1 MIRLF
6 LFLITIFVPFIKP
19 AARSFLNVESS
30 AIGLRSSCKEE
41 LEAVMISYLQN
52 PDDNHLFYSLLKS
65 KYFDYSPVLLSICE
79 VIDDQRLFKI
89 VSDLVENHLPEEL
102 IADCICVSAKN
113 GHWSRKLKFPVNPLI
128 SSYFNAKDWN
138 FNQLKHFSGA
148 AIHDQ
153 SIKIRWPALVQ
164 ANHEKLQLFFEQKT
178 SLWKMIKAAD
188 ITDTSKARFIAKNL
202 VNDVKLVDIQEKS
215 EEFMCKMILLTLINR
230 KFPESKII
238 QSFTNKIFYRLRT
251 FILETDKDNLL
262 LKLESSEFIE
272 KVLLKIKTVATP
284 AIILNFLGLFNDQ
297 MDEELFENVLNIFFI
312 KQPTINEVCVILQ
325 MSSQKRVFSIVK
337 LYLSSKIDLL
347 FGVFRECPQNLP
359 EKVVR
364 VYIPLQL
371 RLQQTLKKHR
381 KLVQRNEKL
390 IFNLPN
396 LNNLNAK
403 EQFNFMQRELDDLFM
418 EIDYK
423 EFDVYNYPVLDP
435 RRQKKSFVMAIDR
448 FFASFLNCEDYYVLL
463 EDGSIIPDLV
473 NLDPKSLE
481 SIGYFLGAAIILQH
495 PVNFKFNE
503 GYFSLLRSNFIPEY
517 HRILFEVYPQRF
529 KTELPISI
537 LAKQLEIG
545 VNYLYSG
552 FLKALEAQYFSTNE
566 LYQLLFA

>member
-6 LFLITIFVPFIKP
+6 LFLISFVVTVIKP
-19 AARSFLNVESS
+19 AINKRSFLNVESS

-41 LEAVMISYLQN
+41 LEAIMISYLQN

-65 KYFDYSPVLLSICE
+65 RYFDYSSVLLSICE
-79 VIDDQRLFKI
+79 VIDDQRLHKI
-89 VSDLVENHLPEEL
+89 VSDSVENHLPEEL
-102 IADCICVSAKN
+102 VADCICVSAKN
-113 GHWSRKLKFPVNPLI
+113 GPWYRKLKFPVNPLI
-128 SSYFNAKDWN
+128 SSHFNAKDWN
-138 FNQLKHFSGA
+138 YNQLKHFSGA
-148 AIHDQ
+148 AIQDQ
-153 SIKIRWPALVQ
+153 NIKTRWSSLAQ
-164 ANHEKLQLFFEQKT
+164 ADHEKLQLFFDPQL
-178 SLWKMIKAAD
+178 SLWKMIKVVD
-188 ITDTSKARFIAKNL
+188 ITDTTKALFIAKNL
-202 VNDVKLVDIQEKS
+202 VRDVKPIDIHDKS
-215 EEFMCKMILLTLINR
+215 EEFMCKMMILTLIKR
-230 KFPESKII
+230 KFPESQMI
-238 QSFTNKIFYRLRT
+238 QSLTNKIFNRLRT
-251 FILETDKDNLL
+251 FLLETDKNNLL
-262 LKLESSEFIE
+262 LKLESFDYFEEI
-272 KVLLKIKTVATP
+272 LLKIKPIATP
-284 AIILNFLGLFNDQ
+284 AIILNFLGLFKDH
-297 MDEELFENVLNIFFI
+297 MDEELFEKTLNIFFI
-312 KQPTINEVCVILQ
+312 NPTINEVCILLQ
-325 MSSQKRVFSIVK
+325 MSSQRRVYSIIS
-337 LYLSSKIDLL
+337 LYLSSRIDLL
-347 FGVFRECPQNLP
+347 FGVFRECPQTLP

-381 KLVQRNEKL
+381 KLVKRSEKL
-390 IFNLPN
+390 VFNLPN
-396 LNNLNAK
+396 LSLSAK
-403 EQFNFMQRELDDLFM
+403 EQFNFIQKELNDLFM

-448 FFASFLNCEDYYVLL
+448 FFSSFFNREDYYVLL

-495 PVNFKFNE
+495 PISFKLNE

-552 FLKALEAQYFSTNE
+552 FQKALEAQYFSTNE
-566 LYQLLFA
+566 LYQLLFP